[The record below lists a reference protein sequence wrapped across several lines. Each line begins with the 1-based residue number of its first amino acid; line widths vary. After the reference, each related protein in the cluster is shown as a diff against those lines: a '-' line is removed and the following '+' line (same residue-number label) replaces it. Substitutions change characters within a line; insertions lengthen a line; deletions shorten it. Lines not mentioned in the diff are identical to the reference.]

1 MPPDLSNRPRQLQS
15 CLGCRGIKVKC
26 VGNEDPNVKCKRCK
40 RLNIDCVY
48 SSQRRGRKTNVER
61 AARSSMSAQPQQS
74 EQQPRDPLPDSSA
87 VNAIN
92 NLVQQQVLH
101 NSMMLPRVDSTL
113 PHSPILPLQPLD
125 TVPPPASA
133 SAPNMQMSTP
143 ASVRSVNAA
152 APTLDVSE
160 YLNPP
165 LPDVV
170 NGQEYASN
178 SAVLPVDDI
187 AARQYHRH
195 LGPVLALL
203 DPYLHTMSFM
213 RETSVCLLSA
223 VLAAACKFFRK
234 DLYPRLIE
242 HAQTLIS
249 REIDSGRCDVG
260 IIQSL
265 LILVCWKET
274 TDRSAWVRIGV
285 AIRLG
290 YQHGWYK
297 PSKRT
302 LPSDVREA
310 RQLLNAERT
319 WYSEHI
325 PSPTAYLA
333 QN

>member
-1 MPPDLSNRPRQLQS
+1 
-15 CLGCRGIKVKC
+15 
-26 VGNEDPNVKCKRCK
+26 
-40 RLNIDCVY
+40 
-48 SSQRRGRKTNVER
+48 
-61 AARSSMSAQPQQS
+61 
-74 EQQPRDPLPDSSA
+74 
-87 VNAIN
+87 
-92 NLVQQQVLH
+92 
-101 NSMMLPRVDSTL
+101 MMLPRVDSTL

-187 AARQYHRH
+187 AARQYGDPITLRILSSIEAENLINLYHRH

-203 DPYLHTMSFM
+203 DPYP
-213 RETSVCLLSA
+213 

-310 RQLLNAERT
+310 RQLLVSLSVTIDWSHAEDE
-319 WYSEHI
+319 SECG
-325 PSPTAYLA
+325 ADVV
-333 QN
+333 Q